1 MLELLKFSSKK
12 TGLPPGTAIYV
23 GEKKTDKVRVSVV
36 DYDRENYET
45 FFPEDIKECE
55 QFKQKP
61 TVTWVNIDGLHE
73 AQKIETFGECFGLH
87 PLTIED
93 ILHTTQRPKMDV
105 FDEYV
110 FLVIKMPRLNTETN
124 QIEMEQISFVIS
136 GNYLLTFQELEGDT
150 FDAVRN
156 RIKNNKGRIRRMG
169 VDYLAYALMDSV
181 VDHYFAILEQVGEQI
196 ELLEEELVVNP
207 SPETLQKIHFLKR
220 EMILLRKSVWPLR
233 EVISGLQRD
242 EVPQITEAIN
252 FFLKDL
258 YDHTIQVIDTV
269 ETFRDI
275 ISGMVDIYLSS
286 VSNRM
291 NEVMKVLT
299 IFAAIFIPLTFI
311 AGIYGMNFNPEKS
324 PFNMP
329 ELNWAY
335 GYPFALGLMLTLG
348 IGMLIYFKI
357 KKWF

>member
-1 MLELLKFSSKK
+1 MLKLLKFSSKK
-12 TGLPPGTAIYV
+12 TGLPPGTAIHV
-23 GEKKTDKVRVSVV
+23 GEKKTDRVRMSVV
-36 DYDRENYET
+36 DYDRDNYEA

-55 QFKQKP
+55 SFKQKP
-61 TVTWVNIDGLHE
+61 SVTWINIDGLHE
-73 AQKIETFGECFGLH
+73 AQKIEAFGECFGLH

-110 FLVIKMPRLNTETN
+110 FLVIKMPRLHIETN
-124 QIEMEQISFVIS
+124 QIETEQVSLIIS

-150 FDAVRN
+150 FDAVRS
-156 RIKNNKGRIRRMG
+156 RIKTNKGRIRRMG

-181 VDHYFAILEQVGEQI
+181 IDHYFAILEQVGEQI
-196 ELLEEELVVNP
+196 EELEEELVDNP
-207 SPETLQKIHFLKR
+207 SPETLQKIHALKR

-242 EVPQITEAIN
+242 EVPQITEAIH

-299 IFAAIFIPLTFI
+299 IYAAIFIPLTFI

-335 GYPFALGLMLTLG
+335 GYPFALGLMLVLG
-348 IGMLIYFKI
+348 LGMLLYFK
-357 KKWF
+357 KKNWF